1 LRIWGLYTGARRSAA
16 GRRGRRGRRLLAV
29 VAAVWV
35 VVTLAP
41 GCATTPPG
49 NIDDICEIFEE
60 KDDWF
65 DEAEAVEK
73 RWGVPIHVQMAIIRQ
88 ESSFKDDARPPRTR
102 LLGFIPWTRPS
113 SAYGYAQAKDATWD
127 WYITKTGN
135 GGADRD
141 DFADALDFVG
151 WYATVSHRNLG
162 ISKWDAYRQYLAYH
176 EGHGGYRRK
185 TYRNKPWLVRV
196 AKQVDRNSKRY
207 ARQLHGC
214 REELESRWS
223 LWPF

>member
-1 LRIWGLYTGARRSAA
+1 VA
-16 GRRGRRGRRLLAV
+16 
-29 VAAVWV
+29 AAVWV
-35 VVTLAP
+35 AVTLVP
-41 GCATTPPG
+41 GCATTPPE

-88 ESSFKDDARPPRTR
+88 ESSFRDDAQPPRTW

-127 WYITKTGN
+127 WYITKTSN

-151 WYATVSHRNLG
+151 WYVTVSHRALG

-185 TYRNKPWLVRV
+185 TYRNKAWLIRV
-196 AKQVDRNSKRY
+196 AKKVDRNSKRY

>member
-1 LRIWGLYTGARRSAA
+1 MA
-16 GRRGRRGRRLLAV
+16 G
-29 VAAVWV
+29 AAVWMAV
-35 VVTLAP
+35 ILVP
-41 GCATTPPG
+41 GCATTPPE

-88 ESSFKDDARPPRTR
+88 ESSFRDDAQPPRTW
-102 LLGFIPWTRPS
+102 LLGIIPWTRPS
-113 SAYGYAQAKDATWD
+113 SAYGYAQAKDGTWD
-127 WYITKTGN
+127 WYMTKTGN

-151 WYATVSHRNLG
+151 WYVSVSHRALG

-176 EGHGGYRRK
+176 EGHGGYRRR
-185 TYRNKPWLVRV
+185 TYRNKAWLIRV
-196 AKQVDRNSKRY
+196 AKRVDRNAKRY

-214 REELESRWS
+214 REALESRWS